1 MLWLRLRR
9 ELRRRRGT
17 CLSCVVRCPWQMFAP
32 PQPSCASTVEALL
45 EALRTWAGAEA
56 RDVRQHASAR
66 VPAADYAKDLD
77 RWARGINDKH
87 KIPVISAHLF
97 RKGEAARPGHGERLR
112 AIVALYRREYKAIE
126 RGIVWRKG
134 EAASEDEAASE
145 GETGGMPLAVRCCGV
160 DNVPCDPDASELRA
174 LAAIGCGGRGRGHR
188 SPPAAMRCWVPCA
201 IGWQLRSVP
210 GRLPL
215 QLSWRRAGPARTL
228 SGLMGGRDLCTRS
241 QG

>member
-17 CLSCVVRCPWQMFAP
+17 CLSCVVRCPWQVFAP

-45 EALRTWAGAEA
+45 EAVRTWAGAEA
-56 RDVRQHASAR
+56 KDVRQHASAR
-66 VPAADYAKDLD
+66 VPAAAYAKDLD
-77 RWARGINDKH
+77 RWAHGINGKH

-126 RGIVWRKG
+126 RGIVWPTG

-174 LAAIGCGGRGRGHR
+174 LAAI
-188 SPPAAMRCWVPCA
+188 RCLAGAEA
-201 IGWQLRSVP
+201 IVP
-210 GRLPL
+210 GRPRCVVGCHV
-215 QLSWRRAGPARTL
+215 QLDGS
-228 SGLMGGRDLCTRS
+228 
-241 QG
+241 